1 MNFNNNLSL
10 KYLLKTKRPVLMF
23 HLLKYLKYSDL
34 IRLHFVCKDAGRL
47 CDANSDKDESSQL
60 LRYLMAIYT
69 LQHYSVLIY

>member
-1 MNFNNNLSL
+1 
-10 KYLLKTKRPVLMF
+10 MF

-34 IRLHFVCKDAGRL
+34 IKLHFVCKDAGRL